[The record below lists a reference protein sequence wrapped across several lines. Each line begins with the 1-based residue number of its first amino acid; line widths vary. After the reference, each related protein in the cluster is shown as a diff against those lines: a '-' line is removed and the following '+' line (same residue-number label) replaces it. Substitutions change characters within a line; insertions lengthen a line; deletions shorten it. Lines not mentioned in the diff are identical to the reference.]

1 MLKVGQ
7 PKLPRGA
14 DEVLDRA
21 SLPFAS
27 EELDQSFWALLED
40 EEVEEAF
47 GEFRVH
53 VVSPE

>member
-14 DEVLDRA
+14 EEVFDGGLV
-21 SLPFAS
+21 PFAS

-40 EEVEEAF
+40 EDLEEVFA
-47 GEFRVH
+47 EFRVN
-53 VVSPE
+53 VASPE